1 MEPVQI
7 AIVFLDKTGFSV
19 YVPTL
24 ETPLRFN
31 FTKETIQDM
40 EVINTEGFLTQIT
53 EFLTKYQFPPS
64 LVTILISQDL
74 LFIQDIPTIISL
86 PDESTPPQQISAMEQ
101 QKKIQDFLDT
111 VPFEV
116 IESKAYPIEGGIRVA
131 ATNKALY
138 QDLIIVFEKLGS
150 TVKAV
155 IPAFILGIPNEG
167 LSDETI
173 TAVINNGESLRQ
185 ESFMVHEQKFIPL
198 TSEEKKKQ
206 FLSLPKQQTK
216 LYAYTGVFVVLL
228 GVLGFMYKT
237 MSDQNAADQKNTLA
251 SQPSIVNQQQTVQN
265 TPIAAVTTPTIASV
279 PVGSIVAST
288 SAISKST
295 INIQVQ
301 TNVTTATQG
310 QLIRNKLVERG
321 YTNVI
326 ISATAPTTA
335 KTLIEFSPSIDV
347 NTQADITNVISN
359 IFTNFSA
366 QQGTQAQYNVSIIP
380 SANP

>member
-1 MEPVQI
+1 METIQI
-7 AIVFLDKTGFSV
+7 AIVFLDKTGFSM

-31 FTKETIQDM
+31 FTKETVQDM
-40 EVINTEGFLTQIT
+40 EIINTEGFLAQIT

-74 LFIQDIPTIISL
+74 LFIQDIPTSINL
-86 PDESTPPQQISAMEQ
+86 PDESAPPQQISAVEQ

-111 VPFEV
+111 VPFEI

-131 ATNKALY
+131 ATNKTLY
-138 QDLIIVFEKLGS
+138 QDVISVFEKLGS
-150 TVKAV
+150 TVKTV

-173 TAVINNGESLRQ
+173 TAVINNGDALRQ
-185 ESFMVHEQKFIPL
+185 ESFMVHEQELLPL
-198 TSEEKKKQ
+198 TPEEKKKQ
-206 FLSLPKQQTK
+206 FLSLPKKQTK
-216 LYAYTGVFVVLL
+216 LYAYSGVFIVLL
-228 GVLGFMYKT
+228 AILGIMYKS
-237 MSDQNAADQKNTLA
+237 MLDQNASYQRTTQQPIVNYSPHAAPTATITPTLA
-251 SQPSIVNQQQTVQN
+251 SVPLGSFT
-265 TPIAAVTTPTIASV
+265 ASN
-279 PVGSIVAST
+279 
-288 SAISKST
+288 SAINKSA

-310 QLIRNKLVERG
+310 QLIRNKLAERG

-335 KTLIEFSPSIDV
+335 KTLVEFAPSVDT
-347 NTQADITNVISN
+347 NTQADITSVISN
-359 IFTNFSA
+359 IFTNFST
-366 QQGTQAQYNVSIIP
+366 QQGTQTQYNVTIIP